1 MWSRPRLLVPMTA
14 TRTRFGGARPER
26 PLGTAGE
33 AEPEAGGGAR
43 PQEIPAV
50 DQVVHG
56 VGGARSRRPVT
67 LHGGPA
73 FVQSARAIRGAGGM
87 ACRRRGP
94 GRLSGRMSRRLP
106 VICLLAAWLCASGA
120 MLDVAQLVAW
130 ARMFAGYART
140 ESVLSA
146 ARDTFDP
153 ARPCAICCAVCRARE
168 AAGQHAPAV
177 PPAGRDKLV
186 LILERAAPFVPES
199 GLLAWP
205 WRLRAR
211 GRAHRRRSRASAEDG
226 RSVVGFLSPG
236 SPVPPTGGAVPAG
249 PSP

>member
-1 MWSRPRLLVPMTA
+1 
-14 TRTRFGGARPER
+14 
-26 PLGTAGE
+26 
-33 AEPEAGGGAR
+33 
-43 PQEIPAV
+43 
-50 DQVVHG
+50 
-56 VGGARSRRPVT
+56 
-67 LHGGPA
+67 
-73 FVQSARAIRGAGGM
+73 
-87 ACRRRGP
+87 
-94 GRLSGRMSRRLP
+94 
-106 VICLLAAWLCASGA
+106 

-205 WRLRAR
+205 LAPS
-211 GRAHRRRSRASAEDG
+211 GPAVAHIAD
-226 RSVVGFLSPG
+226 V
-236 SPVPPTGGAVPAG
+236 PVPPPRTGAA
-249 PSP
+249 